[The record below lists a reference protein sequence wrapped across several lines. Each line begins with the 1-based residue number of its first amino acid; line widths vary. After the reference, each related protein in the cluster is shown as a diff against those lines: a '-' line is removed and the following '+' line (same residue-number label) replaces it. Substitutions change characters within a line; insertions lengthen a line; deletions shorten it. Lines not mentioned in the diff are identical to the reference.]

1 MGTIGKRVFLREA
14 TGLVR
19 DFSLLDS
26 TFMGLSVLNVLVGVP
41 AVYMS
46 ITFLFPQ
53 ADYASAFLVG
63 FLASIAVA
71 AVFGMMGA
79 AMPRAGGDYV
89 WTSRVLWPILGFA
102 NSFAFFC
109 LAIATAISYVAFE
122 FSAFFLSMS
131 FQSIGAA
138 TNSSQLVSIGQLMG
152 TPAVSFILGSATLVV
167 MFIVSVLGLRVVK
180 RAQAVLATIMI
191 IGTFA
196 VIYLFASTSN
206 AEFVTAFNS
215 LQPVLGSTYEQVI
228 SVAKQNGWAPVAPT
242 LIGAFLPLVFT
253 LNMYAGFQV
262 QSMVAG
268 EIKYASR
275 NLPLSVYIALTLGL
289 VMWGGL
295 SIVLLNPLG
304 RDFFQAISYL
314 YFTNPTI
321 YSSTL
326 SAPPVLNL
334 FINVMTA
341 SNPALYLLIFLGF
354 MASFLVFPLAYFQVL
369 ARMTFAWSFDR
380 IMPSWFGKVSERFHV
395 PINSLIVTLVLGEIF
410 LAVYAFGSWALAY
423 INWTL
428 LLGILT
434 IPWGIA
440 ALVFPYR
447 RREIY
452 QQAPQFSRSRFLKL
466 PIVSIAGLIVILIGI
481 CSIYFDLT
489 TPAYSGP
496 VAPSYIVV
504 TLVPYALAV
513 AIYLGS
519 KYYHRSKGLDLDLAF
534 KEIPPE

>member
-1 MGTIGKRVFLREA
+1 MGTTGKRVFLREA

-19 DFSLLDS
+19 EFSLLDS
-26 TFMGLSVLNVLVGVP
+26 TYMGLSVLNVLVGVP

-46 ITFLFPQ
+46 IAFLFPQ
-53 ADYASAFLVG
+53 ADFALAFFIG

-102 NSFAFFC
+102 NNFAFFC

-122 FSAFFLSMS
+122 FSNFFLSMS

-138 TNSSQLVSIGQLMG
+138 TENAQLVSLGQLMG
-152 TPAVSFILGSATLVV
+152 TPTASFLLGSATLVV
-167 MFIVSVLGLRVVK
+167 MFAVSVIGLRVVK
-180 RAQAVLATIMI
+180 RVQAVLATLMI

-196 VIYLFASTSN
+196 VIYLFASTTN
-206 AEFVTAFNS
+206 AEFIAAFNS

-228 SVAKQNGWAPVAPT
+228 SAAQQKGWTPVAPT
-242 LIGAFLPLVFT
+242 LLGAVLPLVFT

-268 EIKYASR
+268 EIKYATR
-275 NLPLSVYIALTLGL
+275 NLPLSVYLALTLGL

-295 SIVLLNPLG
+295 SLVVLQPLG
-304 RDFFQAISYL
+304 RDFFQAVSYL
-314 YFTNPTI
+314 YFTNPTV

-326 SAPPVLNL
+326 SVPPVLNL
-334 FINVMTA
+334 FINVMSA
-341 SNPALYLLIFLGF
+341 NNPALYLIIFIGF
-354 MASFLVFPLAYFQVL
+354 LASFLVFPLAYFQVL

-380 IMPSWFGKVSERFHV
+380 IMPSWLGKVSERFHA
-395 PINSLIVTLVLGEIF
+395 PINSLIVTLVLSEIF
-410 LAVYAFGSWALAY
+410 LAVYAYGSWALAY

-447 RREIY
+447 RKEIF
-452 QQAPQFSRSRFLKL
+452 QQAPQFSRSGFLKL

-481 CSIYFDLT
+481 SSVYFDVT

-496 VAPSYIVV
+496 IAPSYIVL
-504 TLVPYALAV
+504 TLVPYAIAV

-519 KYYHRSKGLDLDLAF
+519 KYYHRSKGLDLGLAF